1 MPQRKL
7 PSKNS
12 SHDPAHDYRRP
23 DQRHAQRR
31 SRHPHP
37 PRESAYD
44 HVGEIIYIDESGRI
58 QRDIGYWYRFLNF
71 VTNALEDLKKALQT
85 TVKDHSMTLYCGH
98 LERAA

>member
-1 MPQRKL
+1 MTL
-7 PSKNS
+7 PTIIDVPISVMHNE
-12 SHDPAHDYRRP
+12 DLVTRI
-23 DQRHAQRR
+23 
-31 SRHPHP
+31 P

-85 TVKDHSMTLYCGH
+85 TVKDHSMTLSCGH
-98 LERAA
+98 LERAAKNPDRVV